1 MQYASLTTGNIDVY
15 CTTVRP
21 LSSKLATTRNEGERK
36 RVEASKLAKAV
47 SDQSFFPDKPPN
59 SFPPSLRAFC
69 NKFQT
74 FPAQSKLEWA
84 LARKNSLARV
94 RKGEKEKERSFE
106 SSQLPTYS
114 NVQEFL
120 FQPSKSLLL
129 FHLLNFFFPLLF
141 TQLTCKQYQFGPP
154 ESTSSLGAWACK
166 KTVAPEP
173 TSRIPS
179 SSLCI
184 LMSSFPLLMGGGRH
198 RALVH
203 LLSPPPLPIW
213 YSSTSTRLLRSGTS
227 SPRGRPRP
235 PTHTGGR

>member
-1 MQYASLTTGNIDVY
+1 M
-15 CTTVRP
+15 
-21 LSSKLATTRNEGERK
+21 
-36 RVEASKLAKAV
+36 
-47 SDQSFFPDKPPN
+47 SDQSFFPTSHQTP
-59 SFPPSLRAFC
+59 FLPSLRAFC

-94 RKGEKEKERSFE
+94 RRGEKEKERSFE

-114 NVQEFL
+114 NVQQFL

-154 ESTSSLGAWACK
+154 ESTSSLGAWAYK

-184 LMSSFPLLMGGGRH
+184 LMSSFPLLMGRGRH
-198 RALVH
+198 RACTLTFAPP
-203 LLSPPPLPIW
+203 SRFGTPPLPLDF
-213 YSSTSTRLLRSGTS
+213 YGVGLP
-227 SPRGRPRP
+227 PREDAHAP